1 MERHVSC
8 RTQGGGF
15 TLIELLVV
23 VAIIGILASLLL
35 PALSKAKAQA
45 QRVHCSG
52 NQRQLALTWLL
63 YAGDHNERVVPNGES
78 AAEDRDQPTLW
89 VFGGSHPN
97 TPAFTNNVYLQDAR
111 HAAFAPYLTAPAVY
125 RCPADKGKLY
135 VLGGKAL
142 LGGPD
147 VPRNRSYS
155 MNGYVGATP
164 ELADTPEY
172 ITPMFATFR
181 KTSDIITPTP
191 AQLFLFQDVNPASIC
206 FPAFIVRM
214 PGNAV
219 DGFYH
224 YPSTLH
230 NRFGVLAYADGHA
243 ESHRWK
249 DSRTFRTA
257 ESSGVI
263 IHRDPCPNNPD
274 LAWIRERSTSPTQ

>member
-1 MERHVSC
+1 M
-8 RTQGGGF
+8 
-15 TLIELLVV
+15 IELLVV

-45 QRVHCSG
+45 QRVHCSA

-78 AAEDRDQPTLW
+78 GSTDLEQPTLW
-89 VFGGSHPN
+89 VSGGSHPN
-97 TPAFTNNVYLQDAR
+97 TLAFTNNIYLQDAR

-125 RCPADKGKLY
+125 KCPADLGKLY
-135 VLGGKAL
+135 VLGGKSL

-155 MNGYVGATP
+155 MNGYIGATP
-164 ELADTPEY
+164 ALADTPEY
-172 ITPMFATFR
+172 ITPKYATYR
-181 KTSDIITPTP
+181 KTSDITSPSP
-191 AQLFLFQDVNPASIC
+191 AQLFVFQDVNPASIC

-230 NRFGVLAYADGHA
+230 NRSGVLGFADGHV

-257 ESSGVI
+257 ESAGVI
-263 IHRDPCPNNPD
+263 IHRDPCPNNAD
-274 LAWIRERSTSPTQ
+274 LTWIRERATSPTQ